1 MSDKTATKD
10 TKAKDAKTK
19 EPKQKKEKK
28 DVEET
33 SDKQKDGL
41 NEATRKSGLTFNVN
55 KFREWVK
62 RQFETFGIK
71 EDEYP
76 KLTGAHIALSALI
89 ESMASVIVEACNVN
103 ATKEKSGLYNIS
115 AGTVGYSVQQ
125 NQALRET
132 FLIALSK
139 FDPDTDYRTQF
150 CIPKEDVVK
159 FVETKLG
166 SSNHKL
172 ESSGLNCLV
181 YLLNAFAVRVTK
193 TALKMMTV
201 AKHKSLHYKHYTGAV
216 EVHCHDN
223 VAVLITKKIEDA
235 KTLAGKGEDEADS
248 DEKETKED
256 AKEEDEEEVKEE
268 KKESAKKESGKK
280 EAKKDSPKK
289 EKAKKEGG
297 KKEAA
302 KKSAKQE
309 TKKEE
314 KEDEDESSESENE
327 SEDEK
332 PKKESGKKKESR
344 AGK

>member
-28 DVEET
+28 DVEEV

-62 RQFETFGIK
+62 RQFETLGLK

-89 ESMASVIVEACNVN
+89 EAMASVIVEACNVH

-125 NQALRET
+125 NQGLRET

-172 ESSGLNCLV
+172 EASGLNCLV

-201 AKHKSLHYKHYTGAV
+201 GKHKSLHYKHYTGAV

-256 AKEEDEEEVKEE
+256 AKDDDDDEVKEE
-268 KKESAKKESGKK
+268 KKETAKK
-280 EAKKDSPKK
+280 EAKKEAPKK

-309 TKKEE
+309 SKKEE
-314 KEDEDESSESENE
+314 KEDESSESENE
-327 SEDEK
+327 SDDEK